1 MKSSYIPWKFLASL
15 SFLGMWLQPLHA
27 QDEQPMKDPDYPKE
41 WTEIDSLESD
51 GLLRSALE
59 KVDALYRRAKADR
72 KTAQVIKTV
81 LYRTRFQS
89 ELEEDGYE
97 TAITSLRREM
107 ESAPFP
113 VQPMLQ
119 SMLADLYKGYLQQH
133 SWEIEERTNVAGDTG
148 EDIRTW
154 TAARFQEESARLF
167 LASLADSRL
176 PSVPIQD
183 FGVILLPAK
192 NTQGL
197 WNSLYDLLVDRA
209 LDYFTDSRS
218 FVSSPAY
225 RFYIQQPEA
234 FADAPAF
241 SEFAFSTRDTASW
254 EYQALTLFQDWL
266 ARKIQENQIPAR
278 IDADIRRLVF
288 AREHSVHP
296 QKDELFVLALQ
307 RLEAQFPQQTGIAE
321 ALFYRADQLFQSGL
335 DYNPEKGEPHRLDK
349 QKAKQLAEEA
359 IRRFP
364 GSYGASRCASLIAQI
379 TQPSLR
385 VEMEHVLLPNKPS
398 LLRASFQNVSSIHL
412 RLLRLTEEELTKLK
426 DLEREKAMSFLA
438 SFKPQKSWSASL
450 PDDGDFQDHATEIK
464 LDPLSLGQY
473 VLLFSNEVLPSK
485 KEIPNYSWI
494 TFAVSELAYFYNRSN
509 SSNQL
514 EFLVVHRD
522 KGTPLEG
529 VNAALFEESYDYQ
542 QRTTTK
548 KEIGHSKTGPDGLV
562 RFASRQNSFSLRL
575 EKNGDVLGF
584 SDRYYAYYG
593 EEEETEHIETHFFLD
608 RAIYRPGQT
617 IYFKGI
623 VTSGM
628 PRRGGVKTLSNRKV
642 RVTLKDVNDQEVAAL
657 DLTTNAFGSFQ
668 GNFTAPQGSLLGEM
682 SMRSSLGESW
692 KSFLV
697 EEYKRP
703 RFEVKLEPLE
713 GRAKLN
719 EEVIVKGKA
728 VMFAGNPVDGAKVAY
743 RVVRETRFP
752 WWSWWR
758 GIAPFSPSMEIAQGE
773 TLTDAQ
779 GVFAITFDAL
789 ADPKADKD
797 QLPEFQFRVYAD
809 VVDVTGETHSAERWV
824 NVGYV
829 SMRASL
835 ESPEWQDR
843 SQPEAMRIRTENL
856 DGQPIPVKGR
866 VQIFTL
872 DAPNR
877 LFLKRYWDSPDRPSI
892 TEAAFRKDFP
902 FFAYGKED
910 DPAQWAQKSQVWEG
924 AFDTGQ
930 SDSLQIPVGNL
941 SPGYYQVA
949 VSMVDSEGK
958 RLEIRE
964 LIKMF
969 DSAEGKLPA
978 GILMWNR
985 FSKETAAPE
994 ENVELWMASSYAPG
1008 SLYLEKERDGR
1019 ILESRWVSVN
1029 QWEKHAFRVEE
1040 EDRGN
1045 IFFHLS
1051 YVRHNRAFSVSPR
1064 LNVPWTNK
1072 QLAIEYQTFRDKLL
1086 PGQTEEWRIRL
1097 TGPEGERVAAELL
1110 AAMYDAS
1117 LDQFNPNNWALD
1129 LYPSDGFASRSWSP
1143 QQFSEI
1149 GGVLYVP
1156 HKWPESMEKTYP
1168 KLNWFGL
1175 MASESPR
1182 MYAAMAFRSM
1192 DVEAADMPAMKRSV
1206 ADSAGP
1212 PPPPPPLAEAEN
1224 ELFAAPQEPQ
1234 VPPAPLVRSNLKE
1247 TVFFF
1252 PQLYTDAQG
1261 AVVIK
1266 FTMNEAL
1273 TRWKFLALAHTA
1285 DLKTAISSREVTTS
1299 KDLMVLPNPPR
1310 FLREGDLF
1318 EFSAKVSNLSKG
1330 PLKGSAKLELFDA
1343 LTMRPVDAEF
1353 ENASNTLGFEAQTG
1367 QSAPLFWKIKVPEG
1381 KVGALT
1387 YRVSAT
1393 AGDFTDAEENTLPVL
1408 INRMLVTET
1417 LPVYVRG
1424 GKTRLFT
1431 LESMKASA
1439 SSKTLTPHGFTL
1451 EMTSNPAWLAVKALP
1466 YLMEYPY
1473 ECSEQI
1479 FSRYYAN
1486 TLASSV
1492 LDGAPRIKAMLEQ
1505 WKNEGALESQ
1515 LSKNQELKSL
1525 LLQETPWVLD
1535 SRQEEAQRKNIALLF
1550 DLNRMRMEQA
1560 KALAQLQEKQSASGG
1575 FPWFQG
1581 GPEDWFITQHI
1592 IAGLG
1597 KLDYLNIAQDP
1608 VRQELIENGL
1618 RFMDEKVRESYAE
1631 LMKRAQEGLE
1641 KPEEDHLSSIIVH
1654 YLYARSFQGLEGLSG
1669 EAETAFTYFLEQA
1682 KKFWNKKG
1690 LMEQGMLAIALNRF
1704 AEQEVAEKIIASLR
1718 ERALHSEE
1726 LGMYWKTPRGMFWSE
1741 HPVEA
1746 QCLIMDAFH
1755 EVGENAAEVDEMK
1768 IWLLKHKQTNH
1779 WATTKA
1785 TAEAVYS
1792 LLQTG
1797 SGNKWLSE
1805 DKPVQVAFP
1814 QIRKKKVVAARLAA
1828 AQKSAEPGT
1837 GYYKLRWEGKDIQT
1851 EMATVSLTN
1860 PNSSIAWGGLYWQYF
1875 EQLDQI
1881 KTFEETPLT
1890 LKKQWFKEV
1899 LTDKGPIL
1907 QTVDAAHPLKPGDK
1921 LVVRLELRVDRQM
1934 EYVHLKDMR
1943 GSGLEPINPLSGYKW
1958 KSGLGFY
1965 ESPGDVATN
1974 FFIDF
1979 LPRGTYV
1986 FEYPVRVNHRGDFS
2000 NGITTIQCMYAPEF
2014 SSHSAGGRVR
2024 VE

>member
-1 MKSSYIPWKFLASL
+1 
-15 SFLGMWLQPLHA
+15 
-27 QDEQPMKDPDYPKE
+27 MKDPDYPKE

-59 KVDALYRRAKADR
+59 KVEALHRKAQADR
-72 KTAQVIKTV
+72 KTAQVVKTV
-81 LYRTRFQS
+81 LFRTRFQS

-97 TAITSLRREM
+97 TAIGSLRREM

-113 VQPMLQ
+113 IKPMLQ
-119 SMLADLYKGYLQQH
+119 SMLGELYKAYLEQH
-133 SWEIEERTNVAGDTG
+133 SWEIEERTLVAGDSG

-167 LASLADSRL
+167 LASVADPQLAE
-176 PSVPIQD
+176 VPIQD

-192 NTQGL
+192 HTQGL

-218 FVSSPAY
+218 FVSSPAN
-225 RFYIQQPEA
+225 RFYLQQQEA
-234 FADAPAF
+234 FADASVF
-241 SEFAFSTRDTASW
+241 SGFSFPTRDTASW
-254 EYQALTLFQDWL
+254 EYQALRLYQHWL
-266 ARKIQENQIPAR
+266 TRKVQENNIPAR

-288 AREHSVHP
+288 AHEHAVLP
-296 QKDELFVLALQ
+296 QKDQLFAQALQ
-307 RLEAQFPQQTGIAE
+307 RLEAQFPQQPGIAE
-321 ALFYRADQLFQSGL
+321 ALFYRADQLYQSGL
-335 DYNPEKGEPHRLDK
+335 DYDPDKGEMHRLEK

-379 TQPSLR
+379 TQPALR
-385 VEMEHVLLPNKPS
+385 VEMEHVLLPNQPS
-398 LLRASFQNVSSIHL
+398 LLHAAFQNVPKIHL
-412 RLLRLTEEELTKLK
+412 RLLRLTEAELTKLK
-426 DLEREKAMSFLA
+426 DLDREMAMSFL
-438 SFKPQKSWSASL
+438 SSSKPQKSWTASL
-450 PDDGDFQDHATEIK
+450 PDDGDFQQHTTELK
-464 LDPLSLGQY
+464 LDPLPLGQY
-473 VLLFSNEVLPSK
+473 VLLFSNEALPGQ
-485 KEIPNYSWI
+485 KEKQNFSWI
-494 TFAVSELAYFYNRSN
+494 TFAVSELAYFFNRSN
-509 SSNQL
+509 SSSQL

-529 VNAALFEESYDYQ
+529 VDATLFEESYDYR

-548 KEIGHSKTGPDGLV
+548 KEIGHSKTGSDGLV

-575 EKNGDVLGF
+575 EKNGDILGF
-584 SDRYYAYYG
+584 SDRYYAYYA
-593 EEEETEHIETHFFLD
+593 EEEEQEGIETHFFLD

-617 IYFKGI
+617 IYFKGL
-623 VTSGM
+623 VTSGK
-628 PRRGGVKTLSNRKV
+628 PRRGGVKILSNRKV
-642 RVTLKDVNDQEVAAL
+642 TVTFKDVNNQEVATL
-657 DLTTNAFGSFQ
+657 GLTTNAYGSFQ
-668 GNFTAPQGSLLGEM
+668 GSFTAPQGSLLGEM
-682 SMRSSLGESW
+682 SLHSSLGDSW

-703 RFEVKLEPLE
+703 RFEVMLEPME
-713 GRAKLN
+713 GQPKLN
-719 EEVIVKGKA
+719 DEVVVKGKA

-752 WWSWWR
+752 WWPWWR

-773 TLTDAQ
+773 TVTNAL
-779 GVFAITFDAL
+779 GVFSISFNAL
-789 ADPKADKD
+789 ADPKVDKD

-809 VVDVTGETHSAERWV
+809 VVDVTGETHSAERLA
-824 NVGYV
+824 NLGYV

-835 ESPEWQDR
+835 GASEWQDR
-843 SQPEAMRIRTENL
+843 SRPEAVRITTQNL
-856 DGQPIPVKGR
+856 DGQPVSVKGR
-866 VQIFTL
+866 AQLFAL

-877 LFLKRYWDSPDRPSI
+877 LFLKRYWNSPDRPSI
-892 TEAAFRKDFP
+892 PEAAFRKDFP

-910 DPAQWAQKSQVWEG
+910 DPARWPQKSQVWEG
-924 AFDTGQ
+924 PFDTGL
-930 SDSLQIPVGNL
+930 SDSIPAPWTNL
-941 SPGYYQVA
+941 APGYYQLVA
-949 VSMVDSEGK
+949 SMEDGQGK
-958 RLEIRE
+958 RVEISA
-964 LIKMF
+964 LIKLY
-969 DSAEGKLPA
+969 DSAEGKLPS
-978 GILMWNR
+978 GILMWDG
-985 FSKETAAPE
+985 FSKETAAPDE
-994 ENVELWMASSYAPG
+994 DVELWMASSYAPG
-1008 SLYLEKERDGR
+1008 SVYLEKERDGR
-1019 ILESRWVSVN
+1019 ILESRWVNVN
-1029 QWEKHAFRVEE
+1029 QWEKHVFRVGE

-1051 YVRHNRAFSVSPR
+1051 YARHNRAFSVSPR

-1072 QLAIEYQTFRDKLL
+1072 QLHIEYQTFRDKLL
-1086 PGQTEEWRIRL
+1086 PGQAEEWRLRI
-1097 TGPEGERVAAELL
+1097 TGPEGDRVAAELL
-1110 AAMYDAS
+1110 TAMYDAS
-1117 LDQFNPNNWALD
+1117 LDQFSPNNWALD
-1129 LYPSDGFASRSWSP
+1129 LFPSDGFASRSWSP
-1143 QQFSEI
+1143 QQFSET
-1149 GGVLYVP
+1149 GGVLYMP

-1175 MASESPR
+1175 MMSESPR
-1182 MYAAMAFRSM
+1182 MYAAMAFRSNSL
-1192 DVEAADMPAMKRSV
+1192 EAEDAPAMKR
-1206 ADSAGP
+1206 ALMDSAA
-1212 PPPPPPLAEAEN
+1212 PPPPPPLLEEQQ
-1224 ELFAAPQEPQ
+1224 ELF
-1234 VPPAPLVRSNLKE
+1234 VDPPAPEAPAAPPLARTNLKE

-1252 PQLYTDAQG
+1252 PQLYTDAEG

-1273 TRWKFLALAHTA
+1273 TRWKFLALAHTT
-1285 DLKTAISSREVTTS
+1285 DLKTAISAREVTTS

-1343 LTMRPVDAEF
+1343 TTMRPVDAEF
-1353 ENASNTLGFEAQTG
+1353 ENASNTLAFEAQAG

-1381 KVGALT
+1381 QVGALT

-1393 AGDFTDAEENTLPVL
+1393 AGDFSDAEENTLPVL
-1408 INRMLVTET
+1408 TNRMLVTET

-1424 GKTRLFT
+1424 GKTRSFT

-1439 SSKTLTPHGFTL
+1439 SSKTLAPYGVTL

-1473 ECSEQI
+1473 ACSEQI

-1492 LDGAPRIKAMLEQ
+1492 LDGAPRIKTLFEQ
-1505 WKNEGALESQ
+1505 WKNSGALESQ

-1525 LLQETPWVLD
+1525 LLQETPWVLEAK
-1535 SRQEEAQRKNIALLF
+1535 REEEQRKNIALLF

-1560 KALAQLQEKQSASGG
+1560 KALAQLQEKQAESGG
-1575 FPWFQG
+1575 FPWFEG
-1581 GPEDWFITQHI
+1581 GPEDWYITQHI

-1597 KLDYLNIAQDP
+1597 KLDYLNVAQDP
-1608 VRQELIENGL
+1608 VRQELVENGL
-1618 RFMDEKVRESYAE
+1618 RFMDEKMREAYAN

-1641 KPEEDHLSSIIVH
+1641 KPEEDHLHSILVH
-1654 YLYARSFQGLEGLSG
+1654 YLYARSFQGMEGLSG
-1669 EAETAFTYFLEQA
+1669 EVETAFTYYLEQA

-1704 AEQEVAEKIIASLR
+1704 AEPEAAEKIIASLR
-1718 ERALHSEE
+1718 ERALRSEE
-1726 LGMYWKTPRGMFWSE
+1726 LGMYWKTPRGLFWSE

-1746 QCLIMDAFH
+1746 QCLIMEAFH
-1755 EVGENAAEVDEMK
+1755 EVGKNAGEVDEMK
-1768 IWLLKHKQTNH
+1768 VWLLKHKQTNH

-1785 TAEAVYS
+1785 TAEAVYT

-1814 QIRKKKVVAARLAA
+1814 QIKKKKAVAARLAA

-1899 LTDKGPIL
+1899 LTDKGPVL
-1907 QTVDAAHPLKPGDK
+1907 QEVDDAHPLKPGDK

-2014 SSHSAGGRVR
+2014 SSHSAGGRVK

>member
-1 MKSSYIPWKFLASL
+1 
-15 SFLGMWLQPLHA
+15 
-27 QDEQPMKDPDYPKE
+27 MKDPDYPKE

-59 KVDALYRRAKADR
+59 KVEALYRKAQADR

-81 LYRTRFQS
+81 LFRTRFQS

-97 TAITSLRREM
+97 KAIGSLRREM
-107 ESAPFP
+107 ETATFP
-113 VQPMLQ
+113 VQPLLQ
-119 SMLADLYKGYLQQH
+119 SMLAELYNGYLQQH
-133 SWEIEERTNVAGDTG
+133 SWEIEERTVVAGDTG

-167 LASLADSRL
+167 LASVADPRL

-183 FGVILLPAK
+183 FGVVLLPAK

-197 WNSLYDLLVDRA
+197 WNSLLDLLVDRA
-209 LDYFTDSRS
+209 LGYFTDSRS

-225 RFYIQQPEA
+225 RFYLQQPEA
-234 FADAPAF
+234 FADAAVF
-241 SEFAFSTRDTASW
+241 SGFTFLTRDTASW
-254 EYQALTLFQDWL
+254 EYQALRLYQNWL
-266 ARKIQENQIPAR
+266 ARKVQENQIPAR
-278 IDADIRRLVF
+278 IDADLRRLVF
-288 AREHSVHP
+288 AHEHSVHP
-296 QKDELFVLALQ
+296 QKDELFVQALQ
-307 RLEAQFPQQTGIAE
+307 RLETQFPQQPGIAE
-321 ALFYRADQLFQSGL
+321 ALYYRADQLYLSGL
-335 DYNPEKGEPHRLDK
+335 DYDPEKGETHRLDK

-385 VEMEHVLLPNKPS
+385 VEMEHVLLPNQPS
-398 LLRASFQNVSSIHL
+398 LLHAAFQNVSKLHL
-412 RLLRLTEEELTKLK
+412 RLLRLTEAELTKLK
-426 DLEREKAMSFLA
+426 DLDREEAMSFLS
-438 SFKPQKSWSASL
+438 SFKPQKAWTASL
-450 PDDGDFQDHATEIK
+450 PDDGDFQHHTTEIK
-464 LDPLSLGQY
+464 LDPLPIGQY
-473 VLLFSNEVLPSK
+473 VILFSNEVIPNP
-485 KEIPNYSWI
+485 KEQPNYSWI

-529 VNAALFEESYDYQ
+529 VNATLFEESYDYR
-542 QRTTTK
+542 QRTTSR
-548 KEIGHSKTGPDGLV
+548 KEVGRSKTDPNGLV

-584 SDRYYAYYG
+584 SDRYYAYYS
-593 EEEETEHIETHFFLD
+593 EEEVQENTATHFFLD

-617 IYFKGI
+617 IYFKGL

-628 PRRGGVKTLSNRKV
+628 PRRGGVKILSNRKV
-642 RVTLKDVNDQEVAAL
+642 TVTLKDVNNQDVATL

-682 SMRSSLGESW
+682 SLHSSLGDSW
-692 KSFLV
+692 KGFLV

-703 RFEVKLEPLE
+703 RFEVKVEPME
-713 GRAKLN
+713 GQPKLN
-719 EEVIVKGKA
+719 EEVVVKGKA
-728 VMFAGNPVDGAKVAY
+728 MMFAGNPVDGAKVAY
-743 RVVRETRFP
+743 RVVRQTRFP
-752 WWSWWR
+752 WWPWWR

-773 TLTDAQ
+773 TLADAQ
-779 GVFAITFDAL
+779 GVFAISFDAL
-789 ADPKADKD
+789 ADPKVDKD
-797 QLPEFQFRVYAD
+797 QLPEFQFTVYAD
-809 VVDVTGETHSAERWV
+809 VVDVTGETHSAERSV
-824 NVGYV
+824 NLGYV

-835 ESPEWQDR
+835 GSPEWLDR
-843 SQPEAMRIRTENL
+843 SRPETVRIATENL
-856 DGQPIPVKGR
+856 DGQSVPVKGR
-866 VQIFTL
+866 VQIFSLET
-872 DAPNR
+872 PNR
-877 LFLKRYWDSPDRPSI
+877 LFLQRYWDSPDRPSI
-892 TEAAFRKDFP
+892 QEVAFRKDFP
-902 FFAYGKED
+902 LFAYGKED
-910 DPAQWAQKSQVWEG
+910 DPSRWPQKSQVWEG
-924 AFDTGQ
+924 PFDTGQ
-930 SDSLQIPVGNL
+930 SDSIPAPWSSL
-941 SPGYYQVA
+941 APGYYQVVA
-949 VSMVDSEGK
+949 SMEDSQGK
-958 RLEIRE
+958 KLEIRA
-964 LIKMF
+964 LIKLF
-969 DSAEGKLPA
+969 DSAEGKLPS
-978 GILMWNR
+978 GILMWNG
-985 FSKETAAPE
+985 FSKETAEPE
-994 ENVELWMASSYAPG
+994 EDVELWMASSYAPG
-1008 SLYLEKERDGR
+1008 SVYLEKERDGR
-1019 ILESRWVSVN
+1019 ILESRWVNVD
-1029 QWEKHAFRVEE
+1029 QWEKQAFRVGE

-1051 YVRHNRAFSVSPR
+1051 YARHNRAFSVSPR

-1072 QLAIEYQTFRDKLL
+1072 QLRIEYQTFRDKLL
-1086 PGQTEEWRIRL
+1086 PGQAEEWRLRI
-1097 TGPEGERVAAELL
+1097 TGPEGDRVAAELL
-1110 AAMYDAS
+1110 TAMYDAS
-1117 LDQFNPNNWALD
+1117 LDQFSPNSWSLD
-1129 LYPSDGFASRSWSP
+1129 LFPSDGFASRSWSP
-1143 QQFSEI
+1143 QHFSET
-1149 GGVLYVP
+1149 GGVLYVSQ
-1156 HKWPESMEKTYP
+1156 KWPESMDKTYP
-1168 KLNWFGL
+1168 TLNWFGL
-1175 MASESPR
+1175 MLSESPVQ
-1182 MYAAMAFRSM
+1182 YAAMAFRSM
-1192 DVEAADMPAMKRSV
+1192 DAEAGSMPAAKRALV
-1206 ADSAGP
+1206 DSAVP
-1212 PPPPPPLAEAEN
+1212 PPPPPPLEENNEPVIVPSAEEAQ
-1224 ELFAAPQEPQ
+1224 AT
-1234 VPPAPLVRSNLKE
+1234 PLVRTNLKE

-1330 PLKGSAKLELFDA
+1330 PLKGNAKLELFDA
-1343 LTMRPVDAEF
+1343 MTMRPVDAEF
-1353 ENASNTLGFEAQTG
+1353 ENTVNTLAFEALAG
-1367 QSAPLFWKIKVPEG
+1367 QSAPIFWKIKVPEG

-1393 AGDFTDAEENTLPVL
+1393 AGDFSDAEENTLPVL

-1417 LPVYVRG
+1417 LPLYVRG
-1424 GKTRLFT
+1424 GKTRSFT
-1431 LESMKASA
+1431 IESMKASA
-1439 SSKTLTPHGFTL
+1439 SSKTLSPHGVTL

-1492 LDGAPRIKAMLEQ
+1492 LEGAPRIKTMFEQ
-1505 WKNEGALESQ
+1505 WKNSGALESQ

-1525 LLQETPWVLD
+1525 LLQETPWVLEAK
-1535 SRQEEAQRKNIALLF
+1535 QEEEQRKNIALLF

-1560 KALAQLQEKQSASGG
+1560 KALAQLQEKQTESGG

-1581 GPEDWFITQHI
+1581 GPEDWYITQHI

-1597 KLDYLNIAQDP
+1597 KLDYLNVAQDP
-1608 VRQELIENGL
+1608 IRQELIENGL
-1618 RFMDEKVRESYAE
+1618 RFMDEKVRETYAE
-1631 LMKRAQEGLE
+1631 LMKRVNEGLE
-1641 KPEEDHLSSIIVH
+1641 KPEEDHLHSILVH

-1669 EAETAFTYFLEQA
+1669 EAETAFTYYLEQA

-1704 AEQEVAEKIIASLR
+1704 AEQEAAEKIIASLR
-1718 ERALHSEE
+1718 ERALRSEE
-1726 LGMYWKTPRGMFWSE
+1726 LGMYWKTPRGLFWSE
-1741 HPVEA
+1741 HPVES
-1746 QCLIMDAFH
+1746 QCLIMEAFH
-1755 EVGENAAEVDEMK
+1755 EVGKNPAEVDEMK

-1785 TAEAVYS
+1785 TAEAVYT

-1805 DKPVQVAFP
+1805 DKPVLVAFP
-1814 QIRKKKVVAARLAA
+1814 QIRKKKAVTARLSA

-1851 EMATVSLTN
+1851 EMATVALTN

-1875 EQLDQI
+1875 EQLDKI

-1899 LTDKGPIL
+1899 LTDKGPVL
-1907 QTVDAAHPLKPGDK
+1907 QEVDAAHPLKPGDK

>member
-1 MKSSYIPWKFLASL
+1 MKSSCVPWKFLAAF
-15 SFLGMWLQPLHA
+15 SFLGMWIQPLHA
-27 QDEQPMKDPDYPKE
+27 QDEQPMIDPDYPKE
-41 WTEIDSLESD
+41 WAEIDSLESD
-51 GLLRSALE
+51 GLFRSALD
-59 KVDALYRRAKADR
+59 KVESLYRRAKTDR
-72 KTAQVIKTV
+72 KDAQVVKTV
-81 LYRTRFQS
+81 LFRIRYQS
-89 ELEEDGYE
+89 ELEEEGE
-97 TAITSLRREM
+97 EAAIASLRTELG
-107 ESAPFP
+107 SAAFP
-113 VQPMLQ
+113 IQPVLQ
-119 SMLADLYKGYLQQH
+119 SMLAEMYTGYLQRN
-133 SWEIEERTNVAGDTG
+133 SWEIEDRTDLAGAAG

-167 LASLADSRL
+167 LASVADPRL
-176 PSVPIQD
+176 PAVPIQN
-183 FGVILLPAK
+183 FGAVLMPAK

-197 WNSLYDLLVDRA
+197 WSSLYDLLVDRA

-234 FADAPAF
+234 FADAPVF
-241 SEFAFSTRDTASW
+241 SKFAFPNRDTSSW
-254 EYQALTLFQDWL
+254 EYQALILYQRWL
-266 ARKIQENQIPAR
+266 GRKIDENLIPAR

-288 AREHSVHP
+288 AKEHSVHP
-296 QKDELFVLALQ
+296 QKDDLFIQALQ
-307 RLEAQFPQQTGIAE
+307 RLEVLYPQQPGIAE
-321 ALFYRADQLFQSGL
+321 ALFYRADQLYQSSL
-335 DYNPEKGEPHRLDK
+335 DYDANKGETYRLDK

-379 TQPSLR
+379 TQPSLQ
-385 VEMEHVLLPNKPS
+385 VEMEHALLPNQPS
-398 LLRASFQNVSSIHL
+398 LLQVAFQSVPKLNFRI
-412 RLLRLTEEELTKLK
+412 LRLTETELIQLRDFDREEAT
-426 DLEREKAMSFLA
+426 SFLFA
-438 SFKPQKSWSASL
+438 LKPYKSWSASL
-450 PDDGDFQDHATEIK
+450 PDDGDFQQHTTELK
-464 LDPLSLGQY
+464 LDPLPLGQY
-473 VLLFSNEVLPSK
+473 ALLFSNESLNNP
-485 KEIPNYSWI
+485 KEKPAHSWI
-494 TFAVSELAYFYNRSN
+494 TFAVSELAYFYNRSY
-509 SSNQL
+509 SSDQL

-529 VNAALFEESYDYQ
+529 VQATLFEESYDYQ
-542 QRTTTK
+542 QRKTARRET
-548 KEIGHSKTGPDGLV
+548 GRSKTDANGLV
-562 RFASRQNSFSLRL
+562 RFDARQNSFSLRL
-575 EKNGDVLGF
+575 EKNGDVLSF
-584 SDRYYAYYG
+584 SDRYYAYRSEEG
-593 EEEETEHIETHFFLD
+593 ETGTAETHFFLD

-623 VTSGM
+623 VTSGAA
-628 PRRGGVKTLSNRKV
+628 RRGGVKMLSNRKV
-642 RVTLKDVNDQEVAAL
+642 TVTLRDVNNQEVATL

-668 GNFTAPQGSLLGEM
+668 GNFVAPQGSLLGEM
-682 SMRSSLGESW
+682 SLHSSLGESW

-703 RFEVKLEPLE
+703 KFEVKLEPLA
-713 GRAKLN
+713 GQPKLD
-719 EEVIVKGKA
+719 EEVVVKGKA
-728 VMFAGNPVDGAKVAY
+728 LMFAGNPADGAKVTY

-752 WWSWWR
+752 WWPWWR

-773 TLTDAQ
+773 TVTDAQ
-779 GVFAITFDAL
+779 GAFVITFNAL
-789 ADPKADKD
+789 ADPKVDKEE
-797 QLPEFQFRVYAD
+797 LPEFQFRVYAD
-809 VVDVTGETHSAERWV
+809 VADVTGETHSAERWV

-843 SQPEAMRIRTENL
+843 SRPASVRIATENL
-856 DGQPIPVKGR
+856 DGQPVPVKGR
-866 VQIFTL
+866 VQLFSL
-872 DAPNR
+872 DAPSR
-877 LFLKRYWDSPDRPSI
+877 LFLSRYWDSPDRPSI
-892 TEAAFRKDFP
+892 PEAAFRKDFP

-910 DPAQWAQKSQVWEG
+910 DPSRWPQKSLVWESG
-924 AFDTGQ
+924 FDTGQ
-930 SDSLQIPVGNL
+930 SDSIPAPWGSL
-941 SPGYYQVA
+941 TPGYFQMTA
-949 VSMVDSEGK
+949 SMEDDQGK
-958 RLEIRE
+958 KVEIRA
-964 LIKMF
+964 LIKVF
-969 DSAEGKLPA
+969 DSAEGKLPP
-978 GILMWNR
+978 GILMWNG
-985 FSKETAAPE
+985 FSKETAEPE
-994 ENVELWMASSYAPG
+994 EQVELWMASSYTPG
-1008 SLYLEKERDGR
+1008 SLFLEKERDGR
-1019 ILESRWVSVN
+1019 ILESRWVNVN
-1029 QWEKHAFRVEE
+1029 QWEKNVFRVGE

-1072 QLAIEYQTFRDKLL
+1072 QLHIEYQTFRDNLL
-1086 PGQTEEWRIRL
+1086 PGQAEEWRLRI

-1110 AAMYDAS
+1110 TAMYDAS
-1117 LDQFNPNNWALD
+1117 LDQFSPNNWALD
-1129 LYPSDGFASRSWSP
+1129 LFPSDGFASRSWSP
-1143 QQFSEI
+1143 QHFSEA
-1149 GGVLYVP
+1149 GGTLYIP
-1156 HKWPESMEKTYP
+1156 HKWPDAMEKTYP
-1168 KLNWFGL
+1168 ELNWFGFR
-1175 MASESPR
+1175 ASGSPR
-1182 MYAAMAFRSM
+1182 MYEAMAFRLAAP
-1192 DVEAADMPAMKRSV
+1192 EAADMPALKRSV
-1206 ADSAGP
+1206 ADSAVP
-1212 PPPPPPLAEAEN
+1212 PPPPPSMEEN
-1224 ELFAAPQEPQ
+1224 NEPFAAP
-1234 VPPAPLVRSNLKE
+1234 PAVEAPSTPLVRSNLKE

-1273 TRWKFLALAHTA
+1273 TRWKFLALAHTT
-1285 DLKTAISSREVTTS
+1285 DLKTAVSSREVTTS

-1310 FLREGDLF
+1310 FLREGDVF
-1318 EFSAKVSNLSKG
+1318 EFSAKVSNLSKEG
-1330 PLKGSAKLELFDA
+1330 LKGSAKLELFDA
-1343 LTMRPVDAEF
+1343 MTMRPVDAEF
-1353 ENASNTLGFEAQTG
+1353 DNASNSLNFEAQAG

-1393 AGDFTDAEENTLPVL
+1393 AGNFTDAEENTLPVL

-1424 GKTRLFT
+1424 GKTRSFT
-1431 LESMKASA
+1431 LESMKASG
-1439 SSKTLTPHGFTL
+1439 SSRTLTPQGVTL

-1492 LDGAPRIKAMLEQ
+1492 LDGAPRIKTMFEQ
-1505 WKNEGALESQ
+1505 WKGTGALESQ

-1525 LLQETPWVLD
+1525 LLQETPWVLEA
-1535 SRQEEAQRKNIALLF
+1535 RQEEEQRKNIALLF

-1560 KALAQLQEKQSASGG
+1560 KALGQLREKQTASGG

-1581 GPEDWFITQHI
+1581 GPEDWYITQHI
-1592 IAGLG
+1592 VAGLG
-1597 KLDYLNIAQDP
+1597 KLDYLNVAQDP
-1608 VRQELIENGL
+1608 VRQELIENGV
-1618 RFMDEKVRESYAE
+1618 RFMDEKVREAYAE
-1631 LMKRAQEGLE
+1631 LMKRANENLE
-1641 KPEEDHLSSIIVH
+1641 KPEEDHLNAIFVH
-1654 YLYARSFQGLEGLSG
+1654 YLYARSFQGLDGLSG
-1669 EAETAFTYFLEQA
+1669 EAETAFTYYLEQA
-1682 KKFWNKKG
+1682 KKYWNKKG
-1690 LMEQGMLAIALNRF
+1690 LMEQAMLVVALNRY
-1704 AEQEVAEKIIASLR
+1704 AEQAAAEKILASLR

-1726 LGMYWKTPRGMFWSE
+1726 LGMYWKTPRGLYWNE

-1746 QCLIMDAFH
+1746 QCLIMEAFH
-1755 EVGENAAEVDEMK
+1755 EVGKNAGEVDEMK

-1785 TAEAVYS
+1785 TAEAVYA
-1792 LLQTG
+1792 LLHTG
-1797 SGNKWLSE
+1797 SGNKWLTE

-1814 QIRKKKVVAARLAA
+1814 QIKKKKAVAARLAA

-1851 EMATVSLTN
+1851 EMATLSLSN

-1881 KTFEETPLT
+1881 KSFEETPLI

-1899 LTDKGPIL
+1899 LTDKGPVL
-1907 QTVDAAHPLKPGDK
+1907 QEVGGDHPLRPGDK

-1986 FEYPVRVNHRGDFS
+1986 FEYPLRVNHRGDFS

-2014 SSHSAGGRVR
+2014 SSHSAGGRVQ